1 MIVEIE
7 PGVVSVA
14 DSSVAVKWRID
25 DASKHRVEGAEAS
38 RWCEENTD
46 ITAIWIA
53 EGNNAIRLWAASV
66 SGSLRELPCKK
77 WRC

>member
-1 MIVEIE
+1 MGRHVLALGAGFFMIVEIE

-14 DSSVAVKWRID
+14 GSSVAVKWRID

-46 ITAIWIA
+46 ITAI
-53 EGNNAIRLWAASV
+53 
-66 SGSLRELPCKK
+66 
-77 WRC
+77 